1 MGMLEQKNE
10 ITLIKTFVIE
20 IQWIRFNRKSII
32 QSKASLQIIYNGR
45 VKQTKN
51 KNKIRNNKNLTE
63 YSRPV
68 ENVKWFS
75 MHVTGVPGGK
85 QWKN

>member
-32 QSKASLQIIYNGR
+32 QIKASLQIIYNR
-45 VKQTKN
+45 KVKQKTKI
-51 KNKIRNNKNLTE
+51 K
-63 YSRPV
+63 
-68 ENVKWFS
+68 
-75 MHVTGVPGGK
+75 
-85 QWKN
+85 